1 MESIELCGRVFSSR
15 GEGRKFLELPW
26 VKSQI
31 KQKAGFTPYAG
42 TLNLRLSHEGV
53 KRRELLE
60 EKCAKKILPVEGYC
74 SGKLFEAFIGKVK
87 CAVVIPE
94 VPGYPRDVLEIIAP
108 FNLREALKLK
118 DGDEVTVKVLI

>member
-1 MESIELCGRVFSSR
+1 MKRIELSGRVFCRR
-15 GEGRKFLELPW
+15 GEGRKFLELSW
-26 VKSQI
+26 VKSQM

-60 EKCAKKILPVEGYC
+60 EKCAMKILPAEGYC
-74 SGKLFEAFIGKVK
+74 SGKLFKAFIGSVE

-94 VPGYPRDVLEIIAP
+94 VPGYPSDILEIIAP
-108 FNLREALKLK
+108 VNLREALKLK
-118 DGDEVTVKVLI
+118 DGDEITVTVLI